1 MTQALVKIQISPE
14 SVPSTPSWFAEAAI
28 VAQVLAQTGLLK
40 TLEQRVRFARARF
53 GTYGRDRFRR
63 HAHWLCP
70 QRRSDPARFL

>member
-40 TLEQRVRFARARF
+40 TLEQRVRFK
-53 GTYGRDRFRR
+53 
-63 HAHWLCP
+63 
-70 QRRSDPARFL
+70 RSVRSLRKMCSRGESMPVQVGSGIAVASRG

>member
-53 GTYGRDRFRR
+53 GTYEVIDFVAMLIGYARE
-63 HAHWLCP
+63 
-70 QRRSDPARFL
+70 RRSDPARFL